1 MGCGWEFRHRSSG
14 WNGPAPDAAQAGSL
28 GRRVFARRDGAHFA
42 PPLYLSTYAD
52 VLKTAQG
59 TSDIDPVSE
68 LAAVAEAKTQLSR
81 REEATVRRAR
91 HAGLSWAEIGTLL
104 GVTRQT
110 MHRKYR
116 KVG

>member
-1 MGCGWEFRHRSSG
+1 MVS
-14 WNGPAPDAAQAGSL
+14 A
-28 GRRVFARRDGAHFA
+28 
-42 PPLYLSTYAD
+42 YAD
-52 VLKTAQG
+52 TMRTTQK
-59 TSDIDPVSE
+59 SDDSNPVSE
-68 LAAVAEAKTQLSR
+68 LAAVAEAKRELSR
-81 REEATVRRAR
+81 REEVAVRRAR

>member
-1 MGCGWEFRHRSSG
+1 MLTAMETSVGTDDGG
-14 WNGPAPDAAQAGSL
+14 G
-28 GRRVFARRDGAHFA
+28 VFG
-42 PPLYLSTYAD
+42 
-52 VLKTAQG
+52 
-59 TSDIDPVSE
+59 E
-68 LAAVAEAKTQLSR
+68 LAAVAEAKRVLAR
-81 REEATVRRAR
+81 REEVAVRRAR